1 MRDEGRPTGHLGHH
15 SLSPT
20 QRKVDLQ
27 IRSEKTARA
36 ATTSCA
42 VRRGFCRANSP
53 GLAPVAQREW
63 EASAAALPRHRPASG
78 HASGLAHSS
87 KVRTSPDAL
96 HTHPPQTSVALTQP
110 FWAAKS
116 AAAFRVVA
124 SRRARAA
131 FCDVGT
137 RASDRRGGGC
147 YPLPRRLPRHRA
159 GEPPS
164 VPRHRPTLLPGTCP
178 KTLTGSR
185 RARGRATRNPRLG
198 DSLPSARART
208 RRTRSS
214 ATWTCRSAG
223 PSPSPRLIALAASRV
238 VDVAPVPAIRR
249 SARSCS
255 QYKAPKELWGQTAN
269 PFAFVAVR
277 ASPLSPR
284 PFEPPDSLPSP
295 SSDGPPAP
303 PRRRRAAGS
312 TIARARRPAPATW
325 PRVTTAPARS
335 PPARTARA
343 RTARASTPRARTAP
357 GRRARATTA
366 PRAFGASAT

>member
-1 MRDEGRPTGHLGHH
+1 MLTP
-15 SLSPT
+15 
-20 QRKVDLQ
+20 QR
-27 IRSEKTARA
+27 
-36 ATTSCA
+36 
-42 VRRGFCRANSP
+42 
-53 GLAPVAQREW
+53 
-63 EASAAALPRHRPASG
+63 
-78 HASGLAHSS
+78 
-87 KVRTSPDAL
+87 
-96 HTHPPQTSVALTQP
+96 SVALTQP

-116 AAAFRVVA
+116 AAAFRVAA

-131 FCDVGT
+131 FCDVGAP
-137 RASDRRGGGC
+137 ASDRRGGGC

-159 GEPPS
+159 GEPPG
-164 VPRHRPTLLPGTCP
+164 VPRHGPTRSPELAP
-178 KTLTGSR
+178 KPLTGSR

-198 DSLPSARART
+198 DSLPSARAPRT

-277 ASPLSPR
+277 ASPLSPVAPSSR
-284 PFEPPDSLPSP
+284 PARSPLPSP

-343 RTARASTPRARTAP
+343 STPRARTAP